1 MLNAIGDYS
10 VDIIFAKDR
19 AGRLL
24 FINPAVSDY
33 FGNSVAELLGKDE
46 FFFIEDDEAAEAI
59 RANDRSIIQS
69 GVAAVFEEP
78 IVIDGNVRTFLS
90 TKAPLRD
97 VNGNILG
104 IVGIGHDLTDRKLAE
119 VALAERNQELDS
131 FVHTVSH
138 DLKAPLRAVSNLS
151 QWIEDDLEDRL
162 PPDNQQQFQLLR
174 TRVKRM
180 ESMIDSLLLYARAG
194 RQEAQIETFDLA
206 KLLSEII
213 DSFAPPE
220 GFRIDIQPPLPTLT
234 TKRVFLSQVLTN
246 LISNAIKH
254 HTSVTG
260 HLQIWA
266 IEHPDYHEFI
276 IKDDGSGIAPENHAK
291 VFEIFQTLKVKD
303 NSDSTGIGLAIV
315 KKIVETEQGTIKLE
329 SSLGQGTTFYV
340 TWPKSHG

>member
-1 MLNAIGDYS
+1 M
-10 VDIIFAKDR
+10 
-19 AGRLL
+19 L

-131 FVHTVSH
+131 FVHNVSH
-138 DLKAPLRAVSNLS
+138 DLKAPLRAISNLS

-180 ESMIDSLLLYARAG
+180 ESMIDSLLLYARAV
-194 RQEAQIETFDLA
+194 
-206 KLLSEII
+206 SCVW
-213 DSFAPPE
+213 
-220 GFRIDIQPPLPTLT
+220 FRGSTQPPKLFSTLYPPPST
-234 TKRVFLSQVLTN
+234 LYPYKFGSINLVKATLAAACSAAFLDCPIPVPKCRSRNQTSAINRSN
-246 LISNAIKH
+246 LSSLSRS
-254 HTSVTG
+254 SVTR
-260 HLQIWA
+260 
-266 IEHPDYHEFI
+266 Y
-276 IKDDGSGIAPENHAK
+276 SGKA
-291 VFEIFQTLKVKD
+291 L
-303 NSDSTGIGLAIV
+303 
-315 KKIVETEQGTIKLE
+315 
-329 SSLGQGTTFYV
+329 
-340 TWPKSHG
+340 

>member
-10 VDIIFAKDR
+10 VDIIFAKYR

-138 DLKAPLRAVSNLS
+138 DLKAPLRAISNLS

-180 ESMIDSLLLYARAG
+180 ESMIDSLLLYARAV
-194 RQEAQIETFDLA
+194 
-206 KLLSEII
+206 SCVW
-213 DSFAPPE
+213 
-220 GFRIDIQPPLPTLT
+220 FRGSTQPPKLFSTLYPPLSTLYSLPL
-234 TKRVFLSQVLTN
+234 
-246 LISNAIKH
+246 
-254 HTSVTG
+254 
-260 HLQIWA
+260 
-266 IEHPDYHEFI
+266 
-276 IKDDGSGIAPENHAK
+276 
-291 VFEIFQTLKVKD
+291 
-303 NSDSTGIGLAIV
+303 
-315 KKIVETEQGTIKLE
+315 
-329 SSLGQGTTFYV
+329 
-340 TWPKSHG
+340 